1 MSFDPTGY
9 SPDEPPRPDVPP
21 MGGPAPYEA
30 PGVGSSQ
37 ETARNRVLLPAIFL
51 IVAGVLNLVGALG
64 GFGFGTV
71 YAMMPSDQIEQM
83 VKQQDPQA
91 YRQMKQQGMDIR
103 TFIRAYIIGGFSVGC
118 AGLLSALVSIIGG
131 VCMLKLRVFGLA
143 VFAAVVT
150 AIPGLSP
157 SACCFLG
164 MVAGIW
170 ALVVLMTPEVRAS
183 FR

>member
-21 MGGPAPYEA
+21 MGGPSPYET
-30 PGVGSSQ
+30 PGLGSAQ
-37 ETARNRVLLPAIFL
+37 ETARNRVMLPAIFL

-64 GFGFGTV
+64 GFFFGTV
-71 YAMMPSDQIEQM
+71 YTAIPEGTLEEEMKRQNPVQY
-83 VKQQDPQA
+83 KQL
-91 YRQMKQQGMDIR
+91 KQQGMDVQDIVR
-103 TFIRAYIIGGFSVGC
+103 IYIVGGFSLGC
-118 AGLLSALVSIIGG
+118 AGLITALISILGG
-131 VCMLKLRVFGLA
+131 VCMLKLRAFGLA
-143 VFAAVVT
+143 VFASVVT
-150 AIPGLSP
+150 AIPCLSP